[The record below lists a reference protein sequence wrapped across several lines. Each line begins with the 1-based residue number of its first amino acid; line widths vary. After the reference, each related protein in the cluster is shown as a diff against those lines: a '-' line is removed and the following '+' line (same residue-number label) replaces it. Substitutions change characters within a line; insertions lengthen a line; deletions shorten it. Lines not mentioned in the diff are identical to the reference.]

1 MHTKN
6 ATGYRYQ
13 KSDWSYAWQ
22 EFNLSLHNIGNYL
35 VDIAF
40 LLIALKMTID

>member
-22 EFNLSLHNIGNYL
+22 EFNLGLHNIGNYL
-35 VDIAF
+35 VDIAS